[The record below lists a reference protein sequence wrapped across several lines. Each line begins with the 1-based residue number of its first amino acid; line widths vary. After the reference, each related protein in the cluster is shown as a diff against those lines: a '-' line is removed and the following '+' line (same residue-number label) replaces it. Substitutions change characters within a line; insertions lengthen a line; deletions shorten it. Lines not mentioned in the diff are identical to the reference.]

1 MKEREMWVVLMAIFL
16 LLLIFVTSDIAI
28 IGSTTGLICSIA
40 GFIKSIK

>member
-1 MKEREMWVVLMAIFL
+1 MKEREMWAALIVIFL

-28 IGSTTGLICSIA
+28 IGSTSGLICSIV